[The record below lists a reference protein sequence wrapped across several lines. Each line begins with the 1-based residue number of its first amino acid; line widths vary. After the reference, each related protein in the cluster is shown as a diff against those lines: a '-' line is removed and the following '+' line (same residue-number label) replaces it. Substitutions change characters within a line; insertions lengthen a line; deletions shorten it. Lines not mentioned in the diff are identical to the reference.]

1 MRVMLYLNV
10 NGGVMSERRRIYL
23 DHAATTP
30 VDPQVV
36 EAMLPYFTER
46 YGNASSIHYLGR
58 EARKAIDEA
67 RAGMAEILNCS
78 PEEIVFTSCGTES
91 DNLAIRGVA
100 WMNRRR
106 GDHIITSSIE
116 HHAVSHT
123 FEQLE
128 RQFGFEATYLPVDEY
143 GRVRPRDVERAIT
156 DTTVLIS
163 IIYANNEVGTIEP
176 IAEIGEI
183 AREHEIPFH
192 TDAVQAAG
200 ALSLDVQELNVD
212 LLSLSGHKVY
222 APKGIGVLYVRKGTD
237 LLPMQTGGGHERN
250 LRAGTENVAY
260 IVGLATALKLAE
272 ERREEESRRLTALR
286 DRLIEG
292 VLSSIPYS
300 RLMGHPEQR
309 LPNNA
314 NFVFE
319 YVEGEGILLSLDMQ
333 GIAASSGSACASGST
348 EPSHVL
354 LAMGV
359 PPDIAHGSLRLTLGC
374 ENTEQDVD
382 RLLELL
388 PGIVERLRAM
398 SPLYT
403 G

>member
-143 GRVRPRDVERAIT
+143 GRVRPRDVERATT

-359 PPDIAHGSLRLTLGC
+359 PPDIAHGSLRLTLGR
-374 ENTEQDVD
+374 ENTEEDVD
-382 RLLELL
+382 RVLEVL